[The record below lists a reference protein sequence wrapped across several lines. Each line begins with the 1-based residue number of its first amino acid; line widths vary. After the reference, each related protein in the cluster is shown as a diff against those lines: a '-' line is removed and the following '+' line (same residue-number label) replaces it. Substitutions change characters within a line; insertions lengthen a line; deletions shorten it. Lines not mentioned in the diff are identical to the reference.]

1 MKCANLGFFEK
12 YSCQVA
18 TSPPTNLHIVAYQVG
33 TILNSVLQIV
43 VSVLSCNIGV
53 GFDTDSCYERSS
65 DLCRSPFVAPWDEDR
80 SSNSRAFLLLERCQ
94 FCLLVDLD
102 LQVVHRRIIVGHALH
117 VEAEVLVGFDGFLS
131 VWEILEV
138 VIVDPVDEIYNILPW
153 SRRHLDG
160 DVLES
165 QTLSN
170 LDWGFGDSMARLSS
184 MLHTRK
190 AVWRSPEVHDCS
202 DRSLAASWSRR

>member
-1 MKCANLGFFEK
+1 MYICTKPFP
-12 YSCQVA
+12 S
-18 TSPPTNLHIVAYQVG
+18 SQVG

-65 DLCRSPFVAPWDEDR
+65 DLCRPPFVPSWAEDR
-80 SSNSRAFLLLERCQ
+80 SSNSRALLLGRCQ
-94 FCLLVDLD
+94 FCLLVDLN
-102 LQVVHRRIIVGHALH
+102 LQVMHRRITVGYALH
-117 VEAEVLVGFDGFLS
+117 VEAEALVGFDGFLS

-138 VIVDPVDEIYNILPW
+138 VIVDPVDEIYNILLG
-153 SRRHLDG
+153 SRSHLGG
-160 DVLES
+160 DVLAPQAS
-165 QTLSN
+165 SN
-170 LDWGFGDSMARLSS
+170 LDRGFENSMAMLSS
-184 MLHTRK
+184 MLHVRK